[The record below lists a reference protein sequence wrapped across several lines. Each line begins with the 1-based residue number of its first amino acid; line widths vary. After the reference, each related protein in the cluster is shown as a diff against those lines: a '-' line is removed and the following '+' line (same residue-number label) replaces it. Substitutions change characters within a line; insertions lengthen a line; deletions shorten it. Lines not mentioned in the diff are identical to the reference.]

1 MKILH
6 ALGWYFP
13 ETLGG
18 TEIYVKALAER
29 QRALEHQVEV
39 AAPSPG
45 STRAELSEYE
55 GIPVLRYPTPS
66 EPTRDEA
73 QGRIAARGSEVFRDH
88 LDTWRPD
95 ILHVHTFTTG
105 LGIHELERAKE
116 LGIKTV
122 ATNHLG
128 SVGFVCQRG
137 TLMRWGEYACDGLA
151 EDLKCAACELQNRG
165 LPKGIAW
172 SASYVGRVLG
182 SLGAKLPGKLGTA
195 LGMSDLIAHNRKRQ
209 QRVLDVLDRFVL
221 LSRAA
226 SDVVVKNGGDPK
238 KLALNY
244 LGLSHQHYQ
253 PKPRPEEQPTTAP
266 VTFGYL
272 GRFAT
277 LKGILDLARALASL
291 PADVPLRAE
300 FRGPTVDDGS
310 ASIRRQIDAIG
321 GGDRRV
327 RFGPVAPPEQV
338 PTVLAGYDALC
349 VPSVTFEGG
358 PTVVSE
364 AHAVGTPVIGTRIGA
379 MPEIIDDGVNGALVE
394 PGDWQAL
401 AAVLADVA
409 NRPGLTIDAW
419 RRALP
424 KPRTMDDVAAD
435 YETLYEEIAR

>member
-13 ETLGG
+13 KNLGG

-29 QRALEHQVEV
+29 QRSLEHQVHV
-39 AAPSPG
+39 AVPSPG
-45 STRAELSEYE
+45 STRAELLEYE

-66 EPTRDEA
+66 EPTRNEA
-73 QGRIAARGSEVFRDH
+73 QGRIAARGSEVFRDY

-95 ILHVHTFTTG
+95 VLHVHTFTTG
-105 LGIHELERAKE
+105 LGVHELERARE
-116 LGIKTV
+116 LDIKTV

-128 SVGFVCQRG
+128 SVGFLCQRG
-137 TLMRWGEYACDGLA
+137 TLMRWGEYPCDGLV
-151 EDLKCAACELQNRG
+151 EELKCAACELQHRG
-165 LPKGIAW
+165 LPKSLAW
-172 SASYVGRVLG
+172 TASYLG
-182 SLGAKLPGKLGTA
+182 PVSGPLANLPGKLGTA
-195 LGMSDLIAHNRKRQ
+195 LGMSDLIAHNRTRQ
-209 QRVLDVLDRFVL
+209 RRVLSVLDRFVL

-253 PKPRPEEQPTTAP
+253 PKPLPEEQPTTAP
-266 VTFGYL
+266 VTVGYL

-277 LKGILDLARALASL
+277 LKGVLDFARALASL
-291 PADVPLRAE
+291 PADVPLTAE
-300 FRGPTVDDGS
+300 FRGPIDDDGS
-310 ASIRRQIDAIG
+310 ASLRRHIESIVS
-321 GGDRRV
+321 GDTRV
-327 RFGPVAPPEQV
+327 RFAPVAPPEQV
-338 PTVLAGYDALC
+338 PTVLADYDALC

-379 MPEIIDDGVNGALVE
+379 MPEIIADGVNGILVE
-394 PGDWQAL
+394 PGDWRAL
-401 AAVLADVA
+401 AVVLADIA
-409 NRPGLTIDAW
+409 TRPAATIDAW